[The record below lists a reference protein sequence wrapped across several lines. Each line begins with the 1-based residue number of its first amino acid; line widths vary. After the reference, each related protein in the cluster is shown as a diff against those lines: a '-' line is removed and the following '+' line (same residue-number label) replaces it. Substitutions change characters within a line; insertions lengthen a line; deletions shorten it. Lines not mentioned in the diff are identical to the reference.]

1 MALRTKQK
9 LLSDIEEV
17 VKKLEYTFK
26 RKPILIGGGALEYYG
41 LRKTGHDW
49 DFMISMEDYKALKT
63 KEKYMKYFNTFGGK
77 ELDADGLS
85 VDVDNTFSAVMKL
98 DLDLAITMFQYR
110 YDFFDSERLET
121 LGDFKVMS
129 LEHLLLLKALA
140 ASNSEGWD
148 EGNED
153 YMIRKQ
159 RTDVDLILKGIVE
172 RKYKKGAWDN
182 AISFNKP
189 MRSLKL

>member
-1 MALRTKQK
+1 MALRTEEA

-17 VKKLEYTFK
+17 VKNLKYTFK

-49 DFMISMEDYKALKT
+49 DFMISMEDYKALKNVY
-63 KEKYMKYFNTFGGK
+63 ELNTFGGK
-77 ELDADGLS
+77 ELDKDGLS
-85 VDVDNTFSAVMKL
+85 VDVDNTFSEIMGL

-121 LGDFKVMS
+121 LGEFKVMS
-129 LEHLLLLKALA
+129 LEHLLLLKTLA

-159 RTDVDLILKGIVE
+159 RNDVDLIVKGIVE

-189 MRSLKL
+189 IRSLKL